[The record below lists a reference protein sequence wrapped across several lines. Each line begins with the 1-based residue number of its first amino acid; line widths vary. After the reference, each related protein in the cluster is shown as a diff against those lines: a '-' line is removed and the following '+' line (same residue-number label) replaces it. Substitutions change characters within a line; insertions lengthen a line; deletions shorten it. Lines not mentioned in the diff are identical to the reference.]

1 MLELVSKKGTK
12 AKAEVPFF
20 ILKLCNLEPLQLC
33 NLLTKFTSLKLFIMS
48 MLRLQLPTDPRWVN
62 IVEKNI
68 EEILTD
74 HAWCE
79 QKAASNAITII
90 TINSEYP
97 DLVTDML
104 ALAKEEI
111 EHFEMVHEIIK
122 KRGLTLGRERK
133 DEYVGELA
141 KYMKQSNTGS
151 RVSGFVERML
161 FSAMIEARSCERFK
175 VLSENI
181 KDEELSK
188 FYWDLMESE
197 AGHYT
202 TFITYA
208 RKYGHGIDVEKRWR
222 EWLEFEASVIAKYG
236 KKETIHG

>member
-1 MLELVSKKGTK
+1 MGV
-12 AKAEVPFF
+12 
-20 ILKLCNLEPLQLC
+20 
-33 NLLTKFTSLKLFIMS
+33 
-48 MLRLQLPTDPRWVN
+48 LRLELPTDPRWVN

-79 QKAASNAITII
+79 QKAATNAITII
-90 TINSEYP
+90 TNNSEHQ
-97 DLVTDML
+97 DLVKDLL

-111 EHFEMVHEIIK
+111 DHFEQVHNIIIS
-122 KRGLTLGRERK
+122 RGLKLGRERK
-133 DEYVGELA
+133 DDYVNELYL
-141 KYMKQSNTGS
+141 YMKRNIDGS
-151 RVSGFVERML
+151 RVSGLVERLL

-181 KDEELSK
+181 QDAELAL
-188 FYWDLMESE
+188 FYRELMESE

-208 RKYGHGIDVEKRWR
+208 RKYGKGIDVEKRWR
-222 EWLEFEASVIAKYG
+222 EWLEFESNVIANYG
-236 KKETIHG
+236 KGETIHG

>member
-1 MLELVSKKGTK
+1 
-12 AKAEVPFF
+12 
-20 ILKLCNLEPLQLC
+20 
-33 NLLTKFTSLKLFIMS
+33 MS
-48 MLRLQLPTDPRWVN
+48 TFRLQLPTDPRWVN
-62 IVEKNI
+62 IVESNI

-79 QKAASNAITII
+79 QKAATNAITIV

-104 ALAKEEI
+104 ALAKEEL
-111 EHFEMVHEIIK
+111 EHFEMVHNIIK
-122 KRGLTLGRERK
+122 QRGLKLGRERK

-141 KYMKQSNTGS
+141 QYMKQSNTGS

-175 VLSENI
+175 VLSQNI
-181 KDEELSK
+181 EDPELAV
-188 FYWDLMESE
+188 FYRELMESE

-202 TFITYA
+202 TFIGYA
-208 RKYGHGIDVEKRWR
+208 RKYGQGIDVEKRWR
-222 EWLEFEASVIAKYG
+222 EWLEFEASVIVKYG
-236 KKETIHG
+236 KKQTVHG

>member
-1 MLELVSKKGTK
+1 
-12 AKAEVPFF
+12 
-20 ILKLCNLEPLQLC
+20 
-33 NLLTKFTSLKLFIMS
+33 MS
-48 MLRLQLPTDPRWVN
+48 VLRLKLPTDPRWVN

-79 QKAASNAITII
+79 QKAATNAITII
-90 TINSEYP
+90 TNNSEHQ
-97 DLVTDML
+97 DLVKDLL

-111 EHFEMVHEIIK
+111 DHFEQVHNIII
-122 KRGLTLGRERK
+122 KRGLKLGRERK
-133 DEYVGELA
+133 DDYVNELYL
-141 KYMKQSNTGS
+141 YMKRSGNGS
-151 RVSGFVERML
+151 RVSRLVERLL

-181 KDEELSK
+181 QDEELSI
-188 FYWDLMESE
+188 FYRDLMESE

-208 RKYGHGIDVEKRWR
+208 RKYGAGIDVEKRWR
-222 EWLEFEASVIAKYG
+222 EWIEFEASIIENYG
-236 KKETIHG
+236 KSETIHG